1 MERYALV
8 FFYLQGGG
16 LYIYTGGATDGTT
29 ADGTATVINTNLYAN
44 QALSE
49 VSAPR

>member
-1 MERYALV
+1 MERYAPV

-16 LYIYTGGATDGTT
+16 LYINLYEATV
-29 ADGTATVINTNLYAN
+29 GTATLINTNLYAN